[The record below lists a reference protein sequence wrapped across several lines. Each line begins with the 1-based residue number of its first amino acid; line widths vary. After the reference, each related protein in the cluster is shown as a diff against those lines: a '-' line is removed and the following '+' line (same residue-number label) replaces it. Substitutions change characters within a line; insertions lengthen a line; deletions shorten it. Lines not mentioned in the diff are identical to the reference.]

1 MLIIGLSIKF
11 SEIKSNTLYLLVKNH
26 ITMTILLLIKTI

>member
-1 MLIIGLSIKF
+1 MLIIGPSRKF
-11 SEIKSNTLYLLVKNH
+11 IEIKSSTLYLLVKNH